1 MVAARAWRVGQ
12 HGHGMGYV
20 VASWPDTE
28 KKSLHAAE
36 QARADI
42 AEARRAWRELQ
53 PGLKPEKLIF
63 LDETWAKTNMT
74 RLYGRAPRG
83 KRLIGTAPFGH
94 WKTTTFIA
102 GLRHDRIVAPMV
114 LDGPINGRAFRAW
127 VEQCLAPM
135 LAQGDTVIAD
145 NLGSH
150 KVAGVREAIEARGAQ
165 LLFLPAYSPD
175 LNPIEQVFAKLKA
188 LLRKAAPRT
197 REALWKT
204 IGASLDRY
212 SSTEC
217 KHYSRPWRIIMA
229 GRRSLSTCPAWCLR
243 PAADIRAGRNS
254 ATGGLISMPACNP
267 VRLRRRMSPAAV
279 PLWVL
284 WPGRSVC

>member
-12 HGHGMGYV
+12 HGHGMGDV
-20 VASWPDTE
+20 VATWPDTE

-94 WKTTTFIA
+94 WNTTTFIA

-127 VEQCLAPM
+127 VEQCLAPT

-217 KHYSRPWRIIMA
+217 KNYIRHCGY
-229 GRRSLSTCPAWCLR
+229 GHPA
-243 PAADIRAGRNS
+243 
-254 ATGGLISMPACNP
+254 
-267 VRLRRRMSPAAV
+267 
-279 PLWVL
+279 
-284 WPGRSVC
+284 